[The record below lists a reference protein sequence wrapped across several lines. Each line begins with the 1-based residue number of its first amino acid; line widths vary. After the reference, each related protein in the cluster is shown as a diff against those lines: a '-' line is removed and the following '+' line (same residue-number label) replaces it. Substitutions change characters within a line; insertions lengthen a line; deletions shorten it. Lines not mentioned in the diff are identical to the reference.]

1 MNFEPLLHCI
11 FYFVISS
18 ATVETWLSIALNE
31 LVSERKADTSEI
43 GNGSE
48 LMMILGSQSLF
59 RGLSAEP

>member
-1 MNFEPLLHCI
+1 MM
-11 FYFVISS
+11 SS
-18 ATVETWLSIALNE
+18 AAIGTWLPIALNE

-59 RGLSAEP
+59 RGLSVEP

>member
-1 MNFEPLLHCI
+1 M
-11 FYFVISS
+11 SS
-18 ATVETWLSIALNE
+18 AAIGTWLPIALNE

-59 RGLSAEP
+59 RGLSVEP

>member
-1 MNFEPLLHCI
+1 MNFELLLHCI

-18 ATVETWLSIALNE
+18 AAIGTWLPIALNE

-59 RGLSAEP
+59 RGLSVEP